1 MTRPCLDDYLDAP
14 EEYEH
19 GRSSARLS
27 LAIFIG
33 LMLFL
38 VLWARALL
46 CAFDWWQ
53 SMFAS

>member
-1 MTRPCLDDYLDAP
+1 MDAP
-14 EEYEH
+14 EVYEY

-38 VLWARALL
+38 VLWACALL
-46 CAFDWWQ
+46 YAVDWAQ
-53 SMFAS
+53 SAFAS